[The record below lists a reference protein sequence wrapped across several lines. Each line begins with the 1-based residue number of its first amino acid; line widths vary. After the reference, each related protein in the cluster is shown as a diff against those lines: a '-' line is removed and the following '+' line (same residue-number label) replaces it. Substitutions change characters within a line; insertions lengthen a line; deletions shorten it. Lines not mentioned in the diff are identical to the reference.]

1 MTDWH
6 TLAKAAPP
14 PVGGP
19 VTPYTGQGASPY
31 GNAALDREC
40 DAVAHAPKGTRN
52 HTLNRACYSLAQLIA
67 SGHLVPEVVE
77 AKLTHAATVAGLAPR
92 EIAATLAS
100 AHRAGAQH
108 PRAVET
114 LAPLAQVHVLRE
126 ADPAPAPHP
135 EDPATDDTHA
145 TDQDEDAEPT
155 PAERLAAWRAQALAA
170 EVERLRVRRQAE
182 RQLREEEAAATWRQ
196 PPWRPT
202 LTAELAIPDEPVTYT
217 VEDVL
222 PTGGNVLLTAQ
233 FKAGKTTLVN
243 ELARCLADQDKFLGR
258 FATHTG
264 GRIALWNY
272 EVDARQYRRWL
283 REAGFTHTDRVT
295 VLNLRGYR
303 MPVSH
308 ARIEDWAVEWLT
320 THNTAVWVVDPFARA
335 FVGSGSSE
343 NDNTEVGN
351 FLDTLDV
358 IKERAGVGELV
369 LSTHTGRMEQER
381 GAERARGATRLDD
394 WADVRWLL
402 TRDETGARYFR
413 GTGRDV
419 EVPEGRL
426 DFEPDSR
433 RLTLAG
439 GDRYW
444 EGRKRDEDVVVG
456 IVENHPGISLRGI
469 RDRSGMGATKVKK
482 AIESALF
489 MHRIYVEKSE
499 SGRSSHH
506 FPARS
511 MTLGESV

>member
-6 TLAKAAPP
+6 KLAKASPP
-14 PVGGP
+14 PVAGP
-19 VTPYTGQGASPY
+19 VVPYTGDGASRY
-31 GNAALDREC
+31 GSAALDREC
-40 DAVAHAPKGTRN
+40 DAVAHAPEGTRN
-52 HTLNRACYSLAQLIA
+52 HTLNRACYNLSQLIA
-67 SGHLVPEVVE
+67 SGHLAPELVE
-77 AKLTHAATVAGLAPR
+77 AKLTEAATVAGLPAR

-108 PRAVET
+108 PRAVDP
-114 LAPLAQVHVLRE
+114 LQPLAQVHVLR
-126 ADPAPAPHP
+126 DPGPAGDAEP
-135 EDPATDDTHA
+135 EPAG
-145 TDQDEDAEPT
+145 EAEPT
-155 PAERLAAWRAQALAA
+155 PEQRLAAWRAQALAA
-170 EVERLRVRRQAE
+170 EVERLRVRRQAD
-182 RQLREEEAAATWRQ
+182 RALREEEAAATWRQ

-258 FATHTG
+258 FATHTE

-303 MPVSH
+303 MPVTH
-308 ARIEDWAVEWLT
+308 ARIEDWAVEWLA
-320 THNTAVWVVDPFARA
+320 THDVAVWVMDPFARA

-369 LSTHTGRMEQER
+369 LSTHTGRVEMER
-381 GAERARGATRLDD
+381 GEERARGATRLDD

-402 TRDETGARYFR
+402 TRDETGERYFR
-413 GTGRDV
+413 ATGRDV

-426 DFEPDSR
+426 DFEPGSR

-444 EGRKRDEDVVVG
+444 EGRKREEDAVVE
-456 IVENHPGISLRGI
+456 IIENHPGIGLNALRE
-469 RDRSGMGATKVKK
+469 RATGMGHAKVKK
-482 AIESALF
+482 AIESAQF

-499 SGRSSHH
+499 NGKTSRH

-511 MTLGESV
+511 LTLEESV